1 MSLPLMTLDRP
12 GVGTVL
18 RFAIVGL
25 GLVGLRH
32 ADAIASVAGAE
43 LVAVVDQSEAAQ
55 RAAALRGVPCYTNLA
70 EMIAKISPD
79 GLILATPTQLHVE
92 QALQAIQAGI
102 PVLVEKPIADE
113 ADSAR
118 TLVEAAK
125 AADVAVLVG
134 HHRRHNSI
142 IRQAHSMIAEG
153 RIGQV
158 RAVHATCWFYKPDS
172 YFEAAPWRKHIGAG
186 PISVNLVHDI
196 DLIRHLCGEIISVQA
211 QSTKAVRGYE
221 NEDVACALLTFDNG
235 AIGTISVS
243 DSIVAPWSWE
253 MTSKEYP
260 IYPATSQSS
269 YMIGG
274 SHGSLSVPDLSLWT
288 HSGERDWWS
297 PISATSSP
305 RKASDPLV
313 NQIAHFV
320 DVVANGVAPLVSGTE
335 GLRTLAVV
343 NAIQT
348 SASTGKTIQFEV
360 E

>member
-1 MSLPLMTLDRP
+1 MSLPLMTSDRARA
-12 GVGTVL
+12 GAIT
-18 RFAIVGL
+18 RFAVVGL

-55 RAAALRGVPCYTNLA
+55 RTATDRNVPCFATLA
-70 EMIAKISPD
+70 EMIAKAAPNGI
-79 GLILATPTQLHVE
+79 ILATPTRLHVE
-92 QALQAIQAGI
+92 QALQAVQAGI
-102 PVLVEKPIADE
+102 PVLVEKPLSDE
-113 ADSAR
+113 ANGAR
-118 TLVEAAK
+118 SLVDTAE
-125 AADVAVLVG
+125 AADVPLLVG
-134 HHRRHNSI
+134 HHRRHNPI
-142 IRQAHSMIAEG
+142 IRQAHAMIAEG

-172 YFEAAPWRKHIGAG
+172 YFEAAAWRKSKGAG
-186 PISVNLVHDI
+186 PISVNLVHDV
-196 DLIRHLCGEIISVQA
+196 DLIRHLCGEIVSVQA
-211 QSTKAVRGYE
+211 QSTKSMRGFE
-221 NEDVACALLTFDNG
+221 NEDVAGALLIFANG

-288 HSGERDWWS
+288 HTTERDWWS
-297 PISATSSP
+297 PISATAVP
-305 RKASDPLV
+305 QDASDPLV

-320 DVVANGVAPLVSGTE
+320 DVIAKRAPPLVSGAE
-335 GLRTLAVV
+335 GLRTLTVV
-343 NAIQT
+343 EAIQT
-348 SASTGKTIQFEV
+348 SASTGETIRLEAD
-360 E
+360 